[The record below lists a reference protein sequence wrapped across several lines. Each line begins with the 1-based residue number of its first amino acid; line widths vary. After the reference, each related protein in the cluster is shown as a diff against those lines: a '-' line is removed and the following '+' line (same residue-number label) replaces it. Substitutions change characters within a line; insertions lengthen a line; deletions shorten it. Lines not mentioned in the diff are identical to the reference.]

1 MMKNI
6 LLICLLAFSFNSFG
20 QNSYRIEN
28 QIWNYIKPSEYI
40 SRVDN
45 FEKDRKTGEEYVK
58 KQNDGTTL
66 STDDKILFSIAKSD
80 STQINIVLASYK
92 GNGNIERFTLKG
104 YAEKLGEYFKVNP
117 KNDDPKIIVN
127 VSVSEVVIDQTKFY
141 LISKTT
147 NYTEQNYSYTS
158 DYYVS
163 EIQGKEF
170 SIAAV
175 YDNETDKQKIEK
187 SILESTFE

>member
-1 MMKNI
+1 MKNI
-6 LLICLLAFSFNSFG
+6 LLILLLAIGFLSFG
-20 QNSYRIEN
+20 QNNYRIET
-28 QIWNYIKPSEYI
+28 QIWNYTKPFEYI

-45 FEKDRKTGEEYVK
+45 FEKVRKTGEEYIK

-66 STDDKILFSIAKSD
+66 STGDKILFSIAKSD
-80 STQINIVLASYK
+80 SSQVNIVLASYK
-92 GNGNIERFTLKG
+92 NNGNIERFTLKG

-117 KNDDPKIIVN
+117 KNDNPKDIVT
-127 VSVSEVVIDQTKFY
+127 VKVSEITIDNTKFY

-158 DYYVS
+158 DYYVT

-170 SIAAV
+170 SILAV
-175 YDNETDKQKIEK
+175 YDNETDKRKIEK

>member
-1 MMKNI
+1 MKKI
-6 LLICLLAFSFNSFG
+6 LLILIIAISYQSFG

-28 QIWNYIKPSEYI
+28 RIWNYTKPSEYI

-45 FEKDRKTGEEYVK
+45 FEKDIKTGQEYVK

-66 STDDKILFSIAKSD
+66 STTDKILFSISKTD
-80 STQINIVLASYK
+80 SLQMNLVLASYK
-92 GNGNIERFTLKG
+92 DNGNIERFTLKG
-104 YAEKLGEYFKVNP
+104 YAETLGEYFKVNP
-117 KNDDPKIIVN
+117 KEDNPKNIVT
-127 VSVSEVVIDQTKFY
+127 VEVNELMIGGIKFY

-147 NYTEQNYSYTS
+147 NYTEQNYYYTS

-170 SIAAV
+170 SIAAI
-175 YDNETDKQKIEK
+175 YDNATDKQKIEK

>member
-1 MMKNI
+1 MKKI
-6 LLICLLAFSFNSFG
+6 LVILIIAISYQSFG

-28 QIWNYIKPSEYI
+28 RIWNYTKPSEYI

-45 FEKDRKTGEEYVK
+45 FEKDIKTGQEYVK

-66 STDDKILFSIAKSD
+66 STTDKILFSIAKTD
-80 STQINIVLASYK
+80 SLQMNLVLASYK
-92 GNGNIERFTLKG
+92 DNGNIERFTLKG
-104 YAEKLGEYFKVNP
+104 YAETLGEYFKVNP
-117 KNDDPKIIVN
+117 KEDNPKNIVT
-127 VSVSEVVIDQTKFY
+127 VEVNELMIGEIKFY

-147 NYTEQNYSYTS
+147 NYTEQNYHYTS

-170 SIAAV
+170 SIAAI
-175 YDNETDKQKIEK
+175 YDNATDKQKIEK
-187 SILESTFE
+187 SILESTFK

>member
-1 MMKNI
+1 MKNI
-6 LLICLLAFSFNSFG
+6 LLILLLAFSFQSFG
-20 QNSYRIEN
+20 QNNYRIEKC
-28 QIWNYIKPSEYI
+28 IWNYTKPSEYI

-45 FEKDRKTGEEYVK
+45 FENDIKTGQDYVE
-58 KQNDGTTL
+58 KQNDGTTH
-66 STDDKILFSIAKSD
+66 STDDKILFSIAKTD
-80 STQINIVLASYK
+80 SLQMNIVFASYK
-92 GNGNIERFTLKG
+92 DNGNIERFTLKG

-117 KNDDPKIIVN
+117 KEDNPKNIVT
-127 VSVSEVVIDQTKFY
+127 VEVNELMIDQTKFY

-170 SIAAV
+170 SIAVV
-175 YDNETDKQKIEK
+175 YDNKTDKQKIEK

>member
-1 MMKNI
+1 MKNI
-6 LLICLLAFSFNSFG
+6 LLILLLAFTFQSFG
-20 QNSYRIEN
+20 QNNYRIEKS
-28 QIWNYIKPSEYI
+28 IWNYTKPSEYI

-45 FEKDRKTGEEYVK
+45 FEKDIKTGEDYVK

-66 STDDKILFSIAKSD
+66 STDDKILVSVAKSD
-80 STQINIVLASYK
+80 SIQMNLVLASYK
-92 GNGNIERFTLKG
+92 NNGNIERFTLKG

-117 KNDDPKIIVN
+117 KEDNPKNIVTVK
-127 VSVSEVVIDQTKFY
+127 VSQLTIDETKFY
-141 LISKTT
+141 LISKTV
-147 NYTEQNYSYTS
+147 NYTGQNYSYTS
-158 DYYVS
+158 DYYVT

>member
-1 MMKNI
+1 MKNT
-6 LLICLLAFSFNSFG
+6 LLICLLAFGFNSFG
-20 QNSYRIEN
+20 QNNYSIEKS
-28 QIWNYIKPSEYI
+28 IWNYTKPSEYI
-40 SRVDN
+40 TRVDN
-45 FEKDRKTGEEYVK
+45 FEKDIKTGEDYVK

-66 STDDKILFSIAKSD
+66 STDDKILVSVAKSD
-80 STQINIVLASYK
+80 SIQMNLVLASYK
-92 GNGNIERFTLKG
+92 NNGNIKRFTLEG

-117 KNDDPKIIVN
+117 KEDNPKNIVTVK
-127 VSVSEVVIDQTKFY
+127 VSQLTIDETKFY
-141 LISKTT
+141 LISKTV

-158 DYYVS
+158 DYYVA

-175 YDNETDKQKIEK
+175 YDNENDKQKIEK

>member
-1 MMKNI
+1 MKNI
-6 LLICLLAFSFNSFG
+6 LLILLLAICYQSYG
-20 QNSYRIEN
+20 QNSYRIEKC
-28 QIWNYIKPSEYI
+28 IWNYTKPAEYI

-45 FEKDRKTGEEYVK
+45 FEKDIKTGEDYVK

-66 STDDKILFSIAKSD
+66 STDDKILFSIAKTD
-80 STQINIVLASYK
+80 SLQMNIVLASYK
-92 GNGNIERFTLKG
+92 DNGNIERFTLKG

-117 KNDDPKIIVN
+117 KNDDPKIIVTVKVN
-127 VSVSEVVIDQTKFY
+127 EMLIDETKFY
-141 LISKTT
+141 LIRKTI
-147 NYTEQNYSYTS
+147 NYTEQNYSYSS

-170 SIAAV
+170 SIAVV
-175 YDNETDKQKIEK
+175 YDNDADKLKIEK

>member
-1 MMKNI
+1 MKNI
-6 LLICLLAFSFNSFG
+6 LLILILGFSIQSFG

-28 QIWNYIKPSEYI
+28 QIWNYTKPSKYI

-45 FEKDRKTGEEYVK
+45 FEKDRKTGEDYVK

-66 STDDKILFSIAKSD
+66 STDDKILVSIAKTD
-80 STQINIVLASYK
+80 STQMNIVLASYK
-92 GNGNIERFTLKG
+92 NNGNIERFTLKG
-104 YAEKLGEYFKVNP
+104 YAEKLGEYLKLNP
-117 KNDDPKIIVN
+117 KNDDPKIIVTLN
-127 VSVSEVVIDQTKFY
+127 VNEITIDEKKFY

-163 EIQGKEF
+163 EIEGKEF
-170 SIAAV
+170 SIAVV
-175 YDNETDKQKIEK
+175 YDNKTDKKKIEK